1 MTETS
6 FGTLLRRHRIAAGLT
21 QEALAA
27 RAGLSTR
34 GISDLERGAR
44 ELPRKDTLQLLLQ
57 VLDLAPADRAALVA
71 AARRSPPT
79 APRGA
84 QTAQLSGLPVA
95 LTPLVGREADV
106 AAVSALLTEPTVRL
120 LTLTGPGGTGKTR
133 LALAVAERLAPDF
146 PDGVTFVPLA
156 ALGDPSLVASAI
168 TQQLGVRE
176 AAGQTLGEALT
187 AHLRDKRLLLV
198 LDNVEHL
205 LPAAPLVTE
214 LLGAARS
221 LNVLVTSRVRL
232 RLSGE
237 REVVVPPLALPSL
250 ERLPASDELALVPA
264 VQLFVARAQDVKAD
278 FALTDENGPA
288 VAEICQRLDGLPLA
302 LELAAARVKILS
314 PAALLARLDRRLPLL
329 TGGAQDLP
337 DRQQTLRQTI
347 AWSHDL
353 LSAEERIL
361 FRRLAVFSGSW
372 TLQAAEGVEGR
383 FAEGGEGGSLRST
396 PAPPSVLDGI
406 ASLVDKSLVRQSEEA
421 GDEPRFT
428 MLETIREFGL
438 EQLHQHPDEE
448 EAIRT
453 AHARYFFDLAMAEQ
467 RGLRASVPDGV
478 KRMRPDEDNYR
489 AMLAHLLEAGESET
503 ALHVAGASL
512 SEYWLAAGARFTE
525 ARAWLD
531 RALRQGDVNS
541 ASPAARAWGHYGVMI
556 LAIHQQDLVAG
567 RAVATEGVALAQL
580 VSDPLL
586 RALSLFMLAL
596 VEEAEGRLE
605 IAEPLAVEAVQAARI
620 SRDLGALGW
629 PLIALGRLRW
639 HAGDLA
645 AAAAACEEARDLFH
659 GVCGIWGEC
668 DALATLASVAMKDGI
683 PHRAAQLHR
692 DALRL
697 RRDSGVEFDLYNDL
711 LGIAEVG
718 RELGQFEAATR
729 ILGAEETYRTRF
741 GYEGIA
747 STPRSRLDIRQAL
760 MEQLGATRFRQAWE
774 AGQALSTDQA
784 IDEAL
789 ALAAALSGTTQ

>member
-6 FGTLLRRHRIAAGLT
+6 FGDLLRRHRIAAGLT
-21 QEALAA
+21 QEALAE

-44 ELPRKDTLQLLLQ
+44 ELPRKDTLRLLLQ
-57 VLDLAPADRAALVA
+57 VLDVSAADRAAFVA
-71 AARRSPPT
+71 AARRPPPT

-84 QTAQLSGLPVA
+84 QTHQLSGLPVA
-95 LTPLVGREADV
+95 LTLLVGREADV

-156 ALGDPSLVASAI
+156 ALGDPSLVAPAI
-168 TQQLGVRE
+168 AQQLGVRE
-176 AAGQTLGEALT
+176 AAAQTLGEALT

-205 LPAAPLVTE
+205 LPAAPLLTE

-221 LNVLVTSRVRL
+221 LHVLVTSRVRL

-250 ERLPASDELALVPA
+250 ASLPAPDELALVPA

-278 FALTDENGPA
+278 FALTDESGPA

-337 DRQQTLRQTI
+337 DRQKTLRNTI

-353 LSAEERIL
+353 LSEDERIL
-361 FRRLAVFSGSW
+361 FRRLGIFAGGW
-372 TLQAAEGVEGR
+372 TLEAAEAAANGNGELDVFEGI
-383 FAEGGEGGSLRST
+383 T
-396 PAPPSVLDGI
+396 
-406 ASLVDKSLVRQSEEA
+406 SLVDKSLVRQIDVA

-428 MLETIREFGL
+428 LLETIREFAL

-448 EAIRT
+448 KAIRT
-453 AHARYFFDLAMAEQ
+453 AHARFFFDLAMAEQ
-467 RGLRASVPDGV
+467 RGLRAGAPDGV
-478 KRMRPDEDNYR
+478 KRMRPDEDNLR
-489 AMLAHLLEAGESET
+489 AMLAHFLEAGETET
-503 ALHVAGASL
+503 ALQVAGASL

-531 RALRQGDVNS
+531 RALRQADVNS

-567 RAVATEGVALAQL
+567 RAAATEGVAFAQL
-580 VSDPLL
+580 VGDPLL

-596 VEEAEGRLE
+596 VEEAEGRFE
-605 IAEPLAVEAVQAARI
+605 VAEPLAVEAVQAARI
-620 SRDLGALGW
+620 SRDPGALGW

-639 HAGDLA
+639 HAGDHA
-645 AAAAACEEARDLFH
+645 AAAVACEEARGLFH

-668 DALATLASVAMKDGI
+668 DALATLASAAMKDGA

-692 DALRL
+692 DALQL

-711 LGIAEVG
+711 LGIADVA
-718 RELGQFEAATR
+718 RELGQFEAAAR
-729 ILGAEETYRTRF
+729 LLGADETYRTRF

-747 STPRSRLDIRQAL
+747 STPTVRLGIRQAL
-760 MEQLGATRFRQAWE
+760 VEQLGDTRFRQAWE

-789 ALAAALSGTTQ
+789 ALSNALSGATQ